1 MGKLMSAYCKKQGIS
16 DPKLVRFLFDGA
28 RIAENQT
35 PADIGLEDNNSID
48 VMVNQVGGGR

>member
-1 MGKLMSAYCKKQGIS
+1 MSAYCKKQGIS